1 MTVSVILKT
10 LNEEARIGA
19 AIESVLAALDGV
31 GGEVI
36 VADGGSRDRTL
47 AIAARYPIQVV
58 QLEPSIRPSC
68 GIGPQLGFQY
78 SREPFICL
86 MDGDMLLDPG
96 FLPEALS
103 YLSANP
109 RAAGV
114 TGHVEEMNDTSLEYV
129 RRRRRVSPE
138 NRIGT
143 IDRMNGGGLYRRA
156 AVEQAGY
163 LSDRNLHGYE
173 EFDLGLAAYMLALA
187 VFLAAIRLE
196 RPRSPLLARIGL
208 TSYSMYLFH
217 GVVNALVYRAL
228 PLTGEFGDI
237 ATMLVCTGLT
247 LALSWLVYRTV
258 ERPMISLGRG
268 LSPRSGASLVPSATR
283 VGAFHGRA
291 ESTRPLV
298 GSHAGKQDTMLHQS
312 SDYRAVRRG
321 DVPLPGREQGL
332 PPLDIAI
339 GAIPDTHPGGR
350 LAGAMLGTA
359 IAAITLSWFALLG
372 YVGWKIA
379 EAL

>member
-19 AIESVLAALDGV
+19 AIESVLAALNGI

-47 AIAARYPIQVV
+47 AIASSYPIQVV

-96 FLPEALS
+96 FLPDALS

-114 TGHVEEMNDTSLEYV
+114 TGHVEEMNDSSLEYV
-129 RRRRRVSPE
+129 RRGRRVSPE
-138 NRIGT
+138 SRIGA

-173 EFDLGLAAYMLALA
+173 EFDLGLRLRARGWSLHRLDRRFVHHFGHAINAYALLLRRWKSGYLRGIGEVLRAAFGQPQWPRLVAELPELKLWGIVYLWLAAMIALPFMLPSPIVGLAIDLALTAGIVGLMSLRQRSLSLGLYA
-187 VFLAAIRLE
+187 VIAW
-196 RPRSPLLARIGL
+196 
-208 TSYSMYLFH
+208 LFH
-217 GVVNALVYRAL
+217 AAAL
-228 PLTGEFGDI
+228 PLGFVQARKAPEAWI
-237 ATMLVCTGLT
+237 E
-247 LALSWLVYRTV
+247 S
-258 ERPMISLGRG
+258 
-268 LSPRSGASLVPSATR
+268 R
-283 VGAFHGRA
+283 VVS
-291 ESTRPLV
+291 E
-298 GSHAGKQDTMLHQS
+298 GS
-312 SDYRAVRRG
+312 
-321 DVPLPGREQGL
+321 
-332 PPLDIAI
+332 
-339 GAIPDTHPGGR
+339 
-350 LAGAMLGTA
+350 
-359 IAAITLSWFALLG
+359 
-372 YVGWKIA
+372 
-379 EAL
+379 